1 MRRFLLVPVL
11 GFFGLGT
18 VSVGYAVV
26 GVLLAILLLAIL
38 TIPLAVAFKQFA
50 PRRYARLQAARPIW

>member
-18 VSVGYAVV
+18 VSIGYAVV
-26 GVLLAILLLAIL
+26 GVLLAVLLLLIL
-38 TIPLAVAFKQFA
+38 TIPLAVAFKRFA
-50 PRRYARLQAARPIW
+50 PTRYARLQAARPIW

>member
-18 VSVGYAVV
+18 VSIGYAVV
-26 GVLLAILLLAIL
+26 GVLLAVLLLLIL
-38 TIPLAVAFKQFA
+38 TIPLAVAFKRFA
-50 PRRYARLQAARPIW
+50 PTRYARLQAERPIW

>member
-18 VSVGYAVV
+18 VSIGYAVV
-26 GVLLAILLLAIL
+26 GVLLAVLLLLIL
-38 TIPLAVAFKQFA
+38 TIPLAVAFKRFA
-50 PRRYARLQAARPIW
+50 PNRYARLQAERPIW

>member
-18 VSVGYAVV
+18 VSIGYALV
-26 GVLLAILLLAIL
+26 GVLLAALLLLIL
-38 TIPLAVAFKQFA
+38 TIPLAVAFKRFA
-50 PRRYARLQAARPIW
+50 PTRYARLQAERPIW

>member
-18 VSVGYAVV
+18 VSIGYAVV
-26 GVLLAILLLAIL
+26 GVLLAVLMLLIL
-38 TIPLAVAFKQFA
+38 TIPLAVAFKRFA
-50 PRRYARLQAARPIW
+50 PNRYARLQAERPIW